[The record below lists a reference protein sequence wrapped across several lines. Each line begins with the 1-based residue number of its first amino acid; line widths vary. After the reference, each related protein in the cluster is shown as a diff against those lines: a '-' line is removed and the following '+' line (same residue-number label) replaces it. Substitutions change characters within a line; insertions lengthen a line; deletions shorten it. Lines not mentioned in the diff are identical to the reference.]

1 MRLAGP
7 PRVMVL
13 LLAVMLVPAMAAPAR
28 AMCMVSASP
37 IDFGKYSAI
46 DSEWVVSAGTIS
58 YICTG
63 PLPVG
68 IKIAIGRDD
77 AAGDLR
83 RVMHGGGSKLPYFLT
98 LDPRGSVPFG
108 DGSEGST
115 VYYNAHPPRNR
126 TVTIQVYGRIPPG
139 ERVPAN
145 QTFHDAVPIVAY
157 Y

>member
-13 LLAVMLVPAMAAPAR
+13 LLAVMLVPAMAPPAR
-28 AMCMVSASP
+28 AKCMVSASP
-37 IDFGKYSAI
+37 MDFGKYSAI

-58 YICTG
+58 YTCTG
-63 PLPVG
+63 PLPAG
-68 IKIAIGRDD
+68 IKIAIGRND
-77 AAGDLR
+77 AGGDVK
-83 RVMHGGGSKLPYFLT
+83 RVMRGGGAKLAYFLT
-98 LDPRGSVPFG
+98 LDPRGSVPWG
-108 DGSEGST
+108 DGSGGST
-115 VYYNAHPPRNR
+115 IYYNAHPPRNR

-145 QTFHDAVPIVAY
+145 QIFHDAVPIVPY

>member
-13 LLAVMLVPAMAAPAR
+13 ILGVMLVPAMAARAR
-28 AMCMVSASP
+28 ATCMVSASA
-37 IDFGKYSAI
+37 IDFGQYSAI
-46 DSEWVVSAGTIS
+46 EGEWVVAAGTIS
-58 YICTG
+58 YTCTG
-63 PLPVG
+63 PLPFG

-77 AAGDLR
+77 AEGEVR
-83 RVMHGGGSKLPYFLT
+83 RVMRGGDAKLLYFLT

-108 DGSEGST
+108 DGSGGST
-115 VYYNAHPPRNR
+115 VYYDAHPPRNR
-126 TVTIQVYGRIPPG
+126 TVTIPVYGRIPPG

-145 QTFHDAVPIVAY
+145 LTFHDAVPIVAY

>member
-7 PRVMVL
+7 PRVIVL
-13 LLAVMLVPAMAAPAR
+13 LFAVMLAPAMAVPAR
-28 AMCMVSASP
+28 AICMVSASP
-37 IDFGKYSAI
+37 INFGKYSAVE
-46 DSEWVVSAGTIS
+46 SEWIVAAGTIS
-58 YICTG
+58 YTCTG

-77 AAGDLR
+77 AAGDVR
-83 RVMHGGGSKLPYFLT
+83 RVMRGGGSRLSYFLT
-98 LDPRGSVPFG
+98 LDPRGSVPWG
-108 DGSEGST
+108 DGSAGST
-115 VYYNAHPPRNR
+115 VYFNAHPPRNR